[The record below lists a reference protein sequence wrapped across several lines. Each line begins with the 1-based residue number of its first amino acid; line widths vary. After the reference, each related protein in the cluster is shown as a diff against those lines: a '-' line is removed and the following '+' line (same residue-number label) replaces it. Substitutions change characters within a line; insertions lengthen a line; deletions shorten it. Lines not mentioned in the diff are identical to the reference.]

1 MYTAKFGASIRKMV
15 DKAIKAKRSR
25 YECPKC
31 HKLKLVHRGMAVWK
45 CKSCDAEYAGAAYS
59 FRSEAGEIAM
69 RVIGE
74 YSKSS

>member
-1 MYTAKFGASIRKMV
+1 MYTAKYGASIRKQV
-15 DKAIKAKRSR
+15 DKAIKAKKTR

-31 HKLKLVHRGMAVWK
+31 HKLKLARKGMGLWA
-45 CKSCDAEYAGAAYS
+45 CKSCDSRFAGAAYS

-69 RVIGE
+69 RIIGE